1 METRA
6 PFVVV
11 GAFVLAAIVAVFGF
25 VYWLHNTGGL
35 GPRATYHVQFDGSVP
50 GLLVG
55 AGVLFNGIRVGEVTD
70 LGLAPDNPRRV
81 NATISVAST
90 TPVRSDTKVGLEFQ
104 GLTGVPVIAL
114 EGGTLLANSGA
125 VPTLI
130 AEAGA
135 GQSMTQAAR
144 DALRKVDSVLT
155 ENSEPLKKTI
165 ANLQTFTDG
174 LARNTGKLDSI
185 IAGLEKMT
193 GGGTPAQKITYDLRA
208 PQNLGPAGKTLK
220 GQLAIPEPTAVAMLE
235 TQRMLFSPAKDYPG
249 FADVLWADSIPKLLQ
264 ARLIESFENYDIA
277 HAPLRT
283 SDIGQTDFQLLIDV
297 RRFRIAVDAGPAAEI
312 GLSARIVDK
321 NGKVIASRLFEGRPE
336 VRQARAAGSR
346 RRLQRCVRSNCE
358 GYDRLD
364 RAGAVVAAGLGKR
377 ESKAVDFAVGT
388 CRRYSSVFRNDSRSL
403 IWSGSSWNCRHGR
416 MAGDDALGQGLG
428 EGFDRVAL
436 VQRAERWR
444 DLERAWSHPVDGMAA
459 RAIGERE
466 SLAALLGR
474 RGGQGRCRSAS
485 ARPRLG
491 TGQVAALR
499 IDLFQRGQ
507 VFDNA
512 AKPVVFDLH
521 QPPNGRSV
529 KMQPTRRLATTVAAR
544 AVSGVVHE
552 DFPGCRRAERAGL
565 YRLRDTPV
573 QPLRRA

>member
-11 GAFVLAAIVAVFGF
+11 GVFVLAAILAVFGF
-25 VYWLHNTGGL
+25 VYWLHNSAGT

-55 AGVLFNGIRVGEVTD
+55 AGVLFNGIRVGEVTA
-70 LGLAPDNPRRV
+70 LGLASDNPRRV
-81 NATISVAST
+81 NATISVASA

-114 EGGTLLANSGA
+114 EGGTLLANTGA

-130 AEAGA
+130 AESGA

-185 IAGLEKMT
+185 IVGLEKLT

-208 PQNLGPAGKTLK
+208 PQNLGPAGKTLT

-235 TQRMLFSPAKDYPG
+235 TQRMLFSPARDYPG

-283 SDIGQTDFQLLIDV
+283 ADIGQTDYQLLIDV
-297 RRFRIAVDAGPAAEI
+297 RRFRVAVDGPAAEI

-321 NGKVIASRLFEGRPE
+321 NGKVIASRLFEVSQKFDKLEPP
-336 VRQARAAGSR
+336 AA
-346 RRLQRCVRSNCE
+346 
-358 GYDRLD
+358 
-364 RAGAVVAAGLGKR
+364 AAAF
-377 ESKAVDFAVGT
+377 SDAF
-388 CRRYSSVFRNDSRSL
+388 
-403 IWSGSSWNCRHGR
+403 GR
-416 MAGDDALGQGLG
+416 MAKEMIAWTVQAL
-428 EGFDRVAL
+428 
-436 VQRAERWR
+436 
-444 DLERAWSHPVDGMAA
+444 
-459 RAIGERE
+459 
-466 SLAALLGR
+466 
-474 RGGQGRCRSAS
+474 
-485 ARPRLG
+485 
-491 TGQVAALR
+491 
-499 IDLFQRGQ
+499 
-507 VFDNA
+507 
-512 AKPVVFDLH
+512 
-521 QPPNGRSV
+521 
-529 KMQPTRRLATTVAAR
+529 
-544 AVSGVVHE
+544 
-552 DFPGCRRAERAGL
+552 
-565 YRLRDTPV
+565 
-573 QPLRRA
+573 